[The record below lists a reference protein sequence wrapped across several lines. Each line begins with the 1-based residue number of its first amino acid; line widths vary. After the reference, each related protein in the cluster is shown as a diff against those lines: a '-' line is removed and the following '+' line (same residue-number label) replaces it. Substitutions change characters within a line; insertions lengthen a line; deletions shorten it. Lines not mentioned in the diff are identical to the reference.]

1 MNRVRASFQRFAAT
15 TRARTLEFLRDR
27 SALSWN
33 LLFPIVLV
41 GGFAVIFSG
50 EPEPLFRVAI
60 IGEPTPTA
68 ATFLDTPGL
77 ATETVTDQDTAV
89 QRVARQRIDMLLD
102 VRAEPVRYWINP
114 NAQSG
119 ALLEQFLRATSE
131 AGVPPERAVVTG
143 DPIRYVDWVLPGI
156 LAMNVM
162 FSSLWGVGYGIVR
175 YRKNGYLKRL
185 NATPLSALEF
195 ICAQLVSRLGLV
207 VAITAIMFIGCQ
219 WLIGFRMVGNPFDLL
234 VIALVGSVAMTALG
248 LIIAARVTSEEL
260 ASGML
265 NIFSWPMLVLSGVF
279 YSIEEA
285 PQWLQGLAQWL
296 PLTHILDAARAIMLD
311 GAGLWE
317 VRGALLALVAMSIA
331 LLALGASLFKWT
343 PEG

>member
-1 MNRVRASFQRFAAT
+1 MNRLTASLQRFTAT

-41 GGFAVIFSG
+41 GGFAMIFSG
-50 EPEPLFRVAI
+50 EPEPLFRVAVM
-60 IGEPTPTA
+60 GEPTPATA
-68 ATFLDTPGL
+68 GFLETPGV
-77 ATETVTDQDTAV
+77 ATEQVQAQDTAI
-89 QRVARQRIDMLLD
+89 QRVSRQRIDMLLD
-102 VRAEPVRYWINP
+102 VEAQPVRYWINP

-119 ALLEQFLRATSE
+119 ALLEHLLRATLTAE
-131 AGVPPERAVVTG
+131 PPQRVVVAG

-185 NATPLSALEF
+185 NATPLTALEF

-207 VAITAIMFIGCQ
+207 LLMTSIMFLGCQ
-219 WLIGFRMVGNPFDLL
+219 WLIGFRMAGSALDLL
-234 VIALVGSVAMTALG
+234 VVAVLGSVVMIALG

-279 YSIEEA
+279 YSIDEA

-317 VRGALLALVAMSIA
+317 LRGALLTLAAMSIA
-331 LLALGASLFKWT
+331 LLVLGASLFKWT

>member
-1 MNRVRASFQRFAAT
+1 MNRLTASLQRFAAT

-41 GGFAVIFSG
+41 GGFAMIFSG
-50 EPEPLFRVAI
+50 EPEPLFRVAVM
-60 IGEPTPTA
+60 GAPTSATA
-68 ATFLDTPGL
+68 AFLETPGV
-77 ATETVTDQDTAV
+77 ATEPVQAQDTAI

-102 VRAEPVRYWINP
+102 VETQPVRYWINP

-119 ALLEQFLRATSE
+119 ALLEHLLRATLTAE
-131 AGVPPERAVVTG
+131 PPQRVAVAG

-185 NATPLSALEF
+185 NATPLTALEF
-195 ICAQLVSRLGLV
+195 ICAQLASRLGLV
-207 VAITAIMFIGCQ
+207 VLMTSIMFAGCQ
-219 WLIGFRMVGNPFDLL
+219 WLIGFRMAGSALDLL
-234 VIALVGSVAMTALG
+234 VVAVLGSVAMIALG

-279 YSIEEA
+279 YSIDEA

-317 VRGALLALVAMSIA
+317 VRGALLALAAMSIA
-331 LLALGASLFKWT
+331 LLVLGASLFKWT
-343 PEG
+343 PQG

>member
-1 MNRVRASFQRFAAT
+1 MNGVRASFQRFAAT

-50 EPEPLFRVAI
+50 EPEPLFRIAV
-60 IGEPTPTA
+60 IGEPTP
-68 ATFLDTPGL
+68 ATVAFLETPGL
-77 ATETVTDQDTAV
+77 AAETVTDQDTAV

-102 VRAEPVRYWINP
+102 VRTSPVRYWINP

-119 ALLEQFLRATSE
+119 ALLEQLLRATSE
-131 AGVPPERAVVTG
+131 ASVPPERAVVTG

-207 VAITAIMFIGCQ
+207 VMITAIMFVGCQ

-265 NIFSWPMLVLSGVF
+265 NVFSWPMLVLSGVF

-311 GAGLWE
+311 GASLWE

>member
-1 MNRVRASFQRFAAT
+1 MNRLRASFQRFAAT

-33 LLFPIVLV
+33 LLFPIILV

-50 EPEPLFRVAI
+50 EPEPLFRVAV
-60 IGEPTPTA
+60 IGEATPVTA
-68 ATFLDTPGL
+68 PFLNTPGL
-77 ATETVTDQDTAV
+77 ATEAVTDQDTAV
-89 QRVARQRIDMLLD
+89 RRVARQRIDMLLD
-102 VRAEPVRYWINP
+102 QGTTPVRYWINP

-119 ALLEQFLRATSE
+119 ALLEQLLGATTD
-131 AGVPPERAVVTG
+131 GPPPQRQIVEG

-162 FSSLWGVGYGIVR
+162 FSSLWGVGFGIVR

-195 ICAQLVSRLGLV
+195 IGAQLVSRLGLV
-207 VAITAIMFIGCQ
+207 MLITAIMFLGCQ
-219 WLIGFRMVGNPFDLL
+219 WLIGFRMAGSAFDLL
-234 VIALVGSVAMTALG
+234 VVALVGSVAMTALG

>member
-1 MNRVRASFQRFAAT
+1 MRASFQRFAAT

-41 GGFAVIFSG
+41 GGFAMIFSG
-50 EPEPLFRVAI
+50 EPEPLFRVAVV
-60 IGEPTPTA
+60 GEPTSVTA
-68 ATFLDTPGL
+68 SFLNTPGL
-77 ATETVTDQDTAV
+77 ATEAVTDEDTAV
-89 QRVARQRIDMLLD
+89 KRVARQRIDMLLD
-102 VRAEPVRYWINP
+102 QGTTPVRYWINP

-119 ALLEQFLRATSE
+119 ALLEQLLRATSDG
-131 AGVPPERAVVTG
+131 APPQRQVVEG

-162 FSSLWGVGYGIVR
+162 FSSLWGVGFGIVR

-207 VAITAIMFIGCQ
+207 MLITAIMFVGCQ
-219 WLIGFRMVGNPFDLL
+219 WLIGFRMAGSPLDLL
-234 VIALVGSVAMTALG
+234 VVALVGSVAMTALG

-317 VRGALLALVAMSIA
+317 VRGALMALVAMSIA